1 MKIIQSLWVKPNLK
15 KENINISDRNNGGWV
30 DKKYNYMS
38 WALSCLQF
46 KKYYNEV
53 ELVTDSLGY
62 DLLINKLELP
72 YTKVDVSL
80 DVLNDYHPDL
90 WALGKI
96 YAYSIQKEPF
106 IHADGDIFIYKKFE
120 DSFENSQLISQ
131 NIEKGFGYYDEA
143 FKLIE
148 EKFDYIPTYLTESKI
163 KNNGIIAVNAGL
175 LGGSD
180 LDFFKEYTDEAF
192 KFVDKN
198 VSKLHEINLGTINT
212 VYEQFLFK
220 AIAEKKKIDINYYLE
235 NINYSFDGLADF
247 TSLPEKGKYIH
258 TVGIYKRNEYIG
270 DLLSHRLLT
279 DYPDYY
285 YKIINL
291 IRTNQ
296 I

>member
-1 MKIIQSLWVKPNLK
+1 MKIIQSLWVKPSLK
-15 KENINISDRNNGGWV
+15 KENINVSDRNRGGWV

-46 KKYYNEV
+46 NKYYNKV

-72 YTKVDVSL
+72 YTNVDVSL
-80 DVLNDYHPDL
+80 DLLNDYHPDL

-106 IHADGDIFIYKKFE
+106 IHADGDIFVYKKFE
-120 DSFENSQLISQ
+120 DSFENNPLICQ
-131 NIEKGFGYYDEA
+131 NIEKGFDYYNDV

-148 EKFDYIPTYLTESKI
+148 ENFDYIPDCLIESKI
-163 KNNGIIAVNAGL
+163 KNNQIIAVNAGL

-180 LDFFKEYTDEAF
+180 LDFFKEYTDEVF
-192 KFVDKN
+192 RFVDRN
-198 VSKLHEINLGTINT
+198 VANLDKIDIGMFNT
-212 VYEQFLFK
+212 VFEQFLFK
-220 AIAEKKKIDINYYLE
+220 AIAEKKKVDISCYLE
-235 NINYSFDGLADF
+235 NVNHAFDGLADF

-258 TVGIYKRNEYIG
+258 TVGFYKRIEYIG
-270 DLLSHRLLT
+270 DLLAHRLLT